1 MTGRCAYILRAYVD
15 KETNE
20 IEKFQAGG
28 IHAWSGLI
36 NPLTN
41 SKTNKPAEIIKETV
55 IEEGQSFFIF
65 RPSIVISFLET
76 TIKE

>member
-41 SKTNKPAEIIKETV
+41 SKTNKPAEIIKETHRGGT
-55 IEEGQSFFIF
+55 EFLYF
-65 RPSIVISFLET
+65 PSIVISFLET